1 MDFLQSLN
9 LEDLPEQQ
17 TCLSLLMEQN
27 VTDVPNLGVD
37 ACCSCGSPE
46 VTLACPNCK
55 RIKYCSESCRHQDA
69 THTTEDDN
77 GALGHTAIICRLLKI
92 ASQDDDVDNH
102 EESTPAARQRVR
114 SEYES
119 YPATLS
125 NILASSSHVA
135 TSSSGRIVIHVRC
148 VRRGRTYKGT
158 DREERHARSSRA
170 RLCGCLGRTRRTV
183 WHFRY

>member
-17 TCLSLLMEQN
+17 TRLSLLMEQN
-27 VTDVPNLGVD
+27 VTDVPNLGFD

-125 NILASSSHVA
+125 NILASSFHVA
-135 TSSSGRIVIHVRC
+135 TSSSGRIVM
-148 VRRGRTYKGT
+148 
-158 DREERHARSSRA
+158 
-170 RLCGCLGRTRRTV
+170 
-183 WHFRY
+183 